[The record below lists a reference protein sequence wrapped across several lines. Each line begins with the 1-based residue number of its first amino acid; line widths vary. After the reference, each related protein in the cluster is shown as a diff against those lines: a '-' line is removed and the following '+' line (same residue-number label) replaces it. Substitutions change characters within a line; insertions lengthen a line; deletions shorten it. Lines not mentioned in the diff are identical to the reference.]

1 MEAFMFHPDKCNLC
15 GECLERCHYLPFDK
29 ESGAKEFQKLVQK
42 ESVDWLFDCVTC
54 IACNEY
60 CPTNA
65 RPFDLI
71 LGRMEEAGDF
81 TDPALRAQMAERFK
95 PEGEPRPVE
104 PKDKAMSICVMQG
117 NMPWAIQ
124 GQLFEG
130 INLLKGKHY
139 FCNVLFAHMGDES
152 IIRERLQTMVD
163 NLAKSGA
170 KEIVFVHDDCYG
182 ALKGIA
188 PEYGVEIPFRPVHL
202 FEYLR
207 DYLGAHKDRV
217 RKLNMKVAYQRPC
230 ASRYTAEKDHL
241 LDEIFDFIGV
251 ERVKRN
257 YDGVNALCCGVEVA
271 GPNLKLFPRGK
282 NFEPFRERN
291 VMDAKEHGAEAMVY
305 LCAMCFAT
313 INGKVREADMRNYMV
328 SDICRLAL
336 GETLPEDK
344 PS

>member
-1 MEAFMFHPDKCNLC
+1 MFHYDKCNLC
-15 GECLERCHYLPFDK
+15 GECLERCHYLHFDK
-29 ESGAKEFQKLVQK
+29 ENGAKEFKKLIQK
-42 ESVDWLFDCVTC
+42 ENVGWLFDCVTC

-60 CPTNA
+60 CPANA

-71 LGRMEEAGDF
+71 LERMEEAGNF

-104 PKDKAMSICVMQG
+104 QNDKAMSVCVMQG

-152 IIRERLQTMVD
+152 IIRERLRTMVD

-170 KEIVFVHDDCYG
+170 KEIVFVHDDCYA
-182 ALKGIA
+182 ALKGMA
-188 PEYGVEIPFRPVHL
+188 PEYGIGIPFRSVHL

-207 DYLGAHKDRV
+207 DYLEAHKDRIV
-217 RKLNMKVAYQRPC
+217 KLNMKVAYQRPC
-230 ASRYTAEKDHL
+230 ASRYTTEKDYL
-241 LDEIFDFIGV
+241 LDEIFGLIGV
-251 ERVKRN
+251 ERVKRD
-257 YDGVNALCCGVEVA
+257 YDGINALCCGVEMA

-282 NFEPFRERN
+282 NFEPFREKN
-291 VMDAKEHGAEAMVY
+291 VKDAKDNGAEAMVY

-313 INGKVREADMRNYMV
+313 LNGKVREADMKNYMV